1 MEKELKKDSMVAID
15 PSPPFII
22 MLHQRNENEMAI
34 AFGGDWRKQT
44 GQESNASANLVAMC
58 RPWNATKCWFQ
69 SLQIMSNQHKD
80 AYLYEPVA
88 SKEKNLRNYLA
99 WTISPPIYK
108 TRFFTPK
115 LSKTGQINSKRFST
129 VVLLQ

>member
-15 PSPPFII
+15 PSPFII

-80 AYLYEPVA
+80 VYLYEQVA
-88 SKEKNLRNYLA
+88 SNKKNLRNPNYTALD
-99 WTISPPIYK
+99 Y
-108 TRFFTPK
+108 FTSK
-115 LSKTGQINSKRFST
+115 L
-129 VVLLQ
+129 